1 VSICFDA
8 AKLATLIHIISE
20 KHRWWY

>member
-1 VSICFDA
+1 LFDA

-20 KHRWWY
+20 KQRWWY

>member
-1 VSICFDA
+1 LFDS

-20 KHRWWY
+20 KQRWWY